1 MSMENAKPMSTM
13 WLKLKEPAQA
23 LSAEMEYQALELVAM
38 PMASLVMLEAIILLT
53 QETLETML
61 TGTLVEVNFNIAK
74 IK

>member
-38 PMASLVMLEAIILLT
+38 PTESLVMLEAIILLT

-61 TGTLVEVNFNIAK
+61 TLVEVNFNIAK